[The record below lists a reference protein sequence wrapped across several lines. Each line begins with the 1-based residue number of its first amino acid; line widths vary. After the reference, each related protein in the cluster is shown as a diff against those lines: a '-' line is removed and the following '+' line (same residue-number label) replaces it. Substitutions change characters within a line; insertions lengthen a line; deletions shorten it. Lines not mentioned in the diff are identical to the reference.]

1 MSKIHITLVGGQP
14 APVYLGIVN
23 DEECEEV
30 ILVHSISSLKEAK
43 IIEKSCNKKC
53 SFIECSPTDI
63 YKIKEIAEAVCK
75 KAEGCEVTLNITSGT
90 KPWSLIFY
98 QTFANNPSIQYIYID
113 QLNNWYDLKSG
124 ETKELSIDI
133 FKRFE
138 LYGNPLKKYITLDCF
153 SESDRQAIRLI
164 EKARQINIR
173 AFTELTNTN
182 NKEEEFQA
190 NEGEVF
196 SSNGSRMK
204 WNWSEGHIEFDLV
217 KSYDLTLSQSISIEM
232 DHAKELILNT
242 AWFELKT
249 ALELR
254 KNPEIKELYLNCEFL
269 SKEEKAKN
277 EIDIIADCGTRLL
290 FVECKTMISEITA
303 IDKFRSAMR
312 NFSGTSST
320 GIFVTNDKV
329 FNGVRYERYMA
340 AMEKCKDNDIVTF
353 NFGFWNKKEN
363 QSLNSIIN
371 QAITQINKR

>member
-14 APVYLGIVN
+14 IPVYWGIVN
-23 DEECEEV
+23 DEDCEEI
-30 ILVHSISSLKEAK
+30 ILVHSISSLREAK
-43 IIEKSCNKKC
+43 IIKGCCDKKC
-53 SFIECSPTDI
+53 SFAECSPTDI
-63 YKIKEIAEAVCK
+63 FKIKEIAESIYK
-75 KAEGCEVTLNITSGT
+75 QTEGCEVTLNITSGT

-98 QTFANNPSIQYIYID
+98 QTFSNHPSVQYIYID
-113 QLNNWYDLKSG
+113 QVNKWYNLKSG
-124 ETKELSIDI
+124 DTKELNIDI

-164 EKARQINIR
+164 EKARRINIR

-182 NKEEEFQA
+182 NKEEEFEA

-204 WNWSEGHIEFDLV
+204 WNWSEGVIEFDLV
-217 KSYDLTLSQSISIEM
+217 SRNDMTLSQSVFIEM

-249 ALELR
+249 ALELC

-269 SKEEKAKN
+269 SKEEKSKN

-329 FNGVRYERYMA
+329 FNGIRYEHYMA

-353 NFGFWNKKEN
+353 NFGFWNKKEG

-371 QAITQINKR
+371 RAITQINKR